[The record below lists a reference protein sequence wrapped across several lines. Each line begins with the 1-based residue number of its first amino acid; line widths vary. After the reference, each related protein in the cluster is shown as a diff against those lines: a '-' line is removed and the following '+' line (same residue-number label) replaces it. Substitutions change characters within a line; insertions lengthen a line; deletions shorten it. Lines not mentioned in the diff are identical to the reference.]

1 MKTETPKIT
10 LHMVSSLDGFIAK
23 KDGTVSWMKS
33 MNNYENGVVLTNEYI
48 TEFLSSIIAMLWHL
62 RMEWWN

>member
-1 MKTETPKIT
+1 
-10 LHMVSSLDGFIAK
+10 MVSSLDGFIAK